1 VRFESDGHVLVIDP
15 GVWSDPEALVGADAV
30 LVTHEHSDHVDVEQL
45 AGDHIPVYAPASGT
59 IEGLQYDGLTPGDV
73 LEVAGF
79 DVAAV
84 GGQHARVVDDQET
97 IANLGYVINATIYHP
112 GDSLYVPD
120 QPIDTAFVP
129 MQASWLKTSEAI
141 SFLDTVLPSQ
151 AVGIHDGQLKDHGRD
166 SVNHW
171 LGQAC
176 DGYRWVPPGT
186 VL

>member
-1 VRFESDGHVLVIDP
+1 MDVQQFAGID
-15 GVWSDPEALVGADAV
+15 VS
-30 LVTHEHSDHVDVEQL
+30 
-45 AGDHIPVYAPASGT
+45 VYAPASAT
-59 IEGLQYDGLTPGDV
+59 IEGLRTDGLTPGDV

-129 MQASWLKTSEAI
+129 MQASWLKTAEAI
-141 SFLDTVLPSQ
+141 SFVRTISPAQ
-151 AVGIHDGQLKDHGRD
+151 AVGIHDGQLNDRGRD

-171 LGQAC
+171 LGRSYAR
-176 DGYRWVPPGT
+176 YRWMPPGT
-186 VL
+186 VV